1 MTRGSGCHS
10 SDWLVSNTIVV
21 RTLCDPHS
29 SQDRAGVLASIL
41 EQGLGPQIFW
51 RLFMLA
57 VRVSRAACAS
67 GCFPEPATATHMYA
81 LIRSRRTPLPSEY
94 IAPKPSC
101 ASGVPLFG

>member
-1 MTRGSGCHS
+1 MTRRSWCCS
-10 SDWLVSNTIVV
+10 ADWVVSNAIVV
-21 RTLCDPHS
+21 CILCDPHS
-29 SQDRAGVLASIL
+29 SQDRAGVPAFIL
-41 EQGLGPQIFW
+41 EQRLGPQIFW

-94 IAPKPSC
+94 TAPKPTC